1 MNKFLTLVFIILISL
16 IFACKSSKNRA
27 NLIIGSWHIDNI
39 EVNQQMS
46 ASEKA
51 NFGLYLAQLKETSY
65 FTFSNDYKYES
76 LYNDDISK
84 GVWELSKDGMM
95 LITKPDDKDADTVKV
110 AELNA
115 STLIL
120 LSESDGV
127 TTKIIM
133 KKQK

>member
-1 MNKFLTLVFIILISL
+1 
-16 IFACKSSKNRA
+16 
-27 NLIIGSWHIDNI
+27 
-39 EVNQQMS
+39 
-46 ASEKA
+46 
-51 NFGLYLAQLKETSY
+51 
-65 FTFSNDYKYES
+65 
-76 LYNDDISK
+76 
-84 GVWELSKDGMM
+84 M